1 MDGGDERMVRVDTSR
16 RSSAERLDRNVQ
28 GQLHSERV
36 ELGRE
41 GVKLGVIK
49 CPALDK

>member
-1 MDGGDERMVRVDTSR
+1 MNGGDERMVGVDTSG

-36 ELGRE
+36 ELGRAVRGE
-41 GVKLGVIK
+41 ID
-49 CPALDK
+49 ADSE